1 MSTPHKKM
9 FGQRKSTAGPLA
21 RALSVSFYPDH
32 MDILKQREREL
43 NVPRSILLQLL
54 LEIEKRDSLLR
65 RELIARLTHNK
76 TGTVSP

>member
-21 RALSVSFYPDH
+21 KALAVSLYPKH
-32 MDILKQREREL
+32 MGILTQREREL
-43 NVPRSILLQLL
+43 GVSRSILLQLL

-65 RELIARLTHNK
+65 RELIARLTH
-76 TGTVSP
+76 TQPGPMAS